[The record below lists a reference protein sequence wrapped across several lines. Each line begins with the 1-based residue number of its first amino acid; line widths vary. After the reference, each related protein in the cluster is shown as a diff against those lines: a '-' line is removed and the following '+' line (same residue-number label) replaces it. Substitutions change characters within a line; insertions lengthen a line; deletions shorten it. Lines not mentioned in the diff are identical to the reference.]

1 MKAGFAAMKGL
12 LVPLI
17 IVGLCLV
24 GTVTQAHHSFAAT
37 YLPDQT
43 VTIRGEVLDIVFRNP
58 HSFVRLLVHDDR
70 GESVRYA
77 VEWVGAAQLGGDGIK
92 EGALRPGDFVIVT
105 GNPGR
110 NPADHILRMNSLLR
124 PKDGFT
130 WNAHAGEL
138 VN

>member
-1 MKAGFAAMKGL
+1 MKGL